1 MTKVAKQNK
10 AHTDG
15 SGKPVLY
22 EQNMMIDDTIIP
34 NAEELAKLKEVEPTL
49 VQWVTSRCEQEQNF
63 RHQFSNDQ
71 LGLAKKELRG
81 NISLH
86 WACLI
91 MVFLLILG
99 ALGASVY
106 MLIHGIDIAGSI
118 FAGGTVIGIVIAF
131 AKLLPSRNNP
141 QSKNKK

>member
-1 MTKVAKQNK
+1 MTKVARQDK
-10 AHTDG
+10 AHADG
-15 SGKPVLY
+15 SGNPVLV
-22 EQNMMIDDTIIP
+22 ERNMTIDDTIIP
-34 NAEELAKLKEVEPTL
+34 NADELAKLKEVDPTL

-63 RHQFSNDQ
+63 RHKFSHDQ
-71 LGLAKKELRG
+71 IGLAKKELHG

-106 MLIHGIDIAGSI
+106 MLIQGVNLAGSI
-118 FAGGTVIGIVIAF
+118 FAGGTVIGIAIAF
-131 AKLLPSRNNP
+131 AKLLPTRNNN
-141 QSKNKK
+141 QSKTKK

>member
-1 MTKVAKQNK
+1 MTKVARQNK
-10 AHTDG
+10 AQADS

-34 NAEELAKLKEVEPTL
+34 NAEELAKLKEVDPSL
-49 VQWVTSRCEQEQNF
+49 VRWVTSRCEQEQNF
-63 RHQFSNDQ
+63 RHDFSRSQ
-71 LGLAKKELRG
+71 LKLANKELNG

-106 MLIHGIDIAGSI
+106 MLIIGISLAGSI
-118 FAGGTVIGIVIAF
+118 FAGGTVIGIIIAF
-131 AKLLPSRNNP
+131 SKLLPSRNKS
-141 QSKNKK
+141 QTKQ

>member
-10 AHTDG
+10 AHADS

-34 NAEELAKLKEVEPTL
+34 NAEELAKLKDVDPSL

-63 RHQFSNDQ
+63 RHDFSRSQ
-71 LGLAKKELRG
+71 IGLAKKELNG

-106 MLIHGIDIAGSI
+106 MLIVGINVAGSI
-118 FAGGTVIGIVIAF
+118 FAGGTVIGIIIAF
-131 AKLLPSRNNP
+131 SKLLPSRNKS
-141 QSKNKK
+141 QVK

>member
-15 SGKPVLY
+15 SGKQVLY
-22 EQNMMIDDTIIP
+22 EQNMMIDDNIIP
-34 NAEELAKLKEVEPTL
+34 NAEELAKLKEVDPTL
-49 VQWVTSRCEQEQNF
+49 IQWITSRCEQEQNF
-63 RHQFSNDQ
+63 RHEFSRSQ
-71 LGLAKKELRG
+71 IGLAKKELNG

-91 MVFLLILG
+91 MVFFLILG

-106 MLIHGIDIAGSI
+106 MLIVGISVAGSI
-118 FAGGTVIGIVIAF
+118 FAGGTVIGIVVAF
-131 AKLLPSRNNP
+131 AKLLPSRHKP
-141 QSKNKK
+141 HTK